1 MQFQETPT
9 TPNRFIRIPRYPN
22 QEKDTEIQ
30 DYVEFTLSKETPLQK
45 GESNCEN
52 IHKALGTGSKNC
64 KFAAQFPHVHNQECK
79 KLQNFL
85 KFCVYIQEGIFVLF
99 TIML

>member
-1 MQFQETPT
+1 MIITSNYDQNKSTPDHQMQFQETPT
-9 TPNRFIRIPRYPN
+9 TPNRFIRIPRHPN

-52 IHKALGTGSKNC
+52 IHKALDTGSKIANLLPN
-64 KFAAQFPHVHNQECK
+64 FPRTQSR
-79 KLQNFL
+79 
-85 KFCVYIQEGIFVLF
+85 
-99 TIML
+99 M

>member
-52 IHKALGTGSKNC
+52 IHKALGTRSKNC
-64 KFAAQFPHVHNQECK
+64 KFAAQFPTYTIKNVK
-79 KLQNFL
+79 NFR
-85 KFCVYIQEGIFVLF
+85 IF
-99 TIML
+99 